1 MKNTSWIHEFN
12 IMVQNRTNTDKLENS
27 IWNWEELKLESF
39 SQMKTS
45 MNSFGHY
52 LITWKFQ
59 VKKKLFNIQIFII
72 KFFNFST
79 FPTRTLVGK
88 FLLIETCNQ
97 QFPTSA
103 SIFQLKKKLSNI
115 GLFIIKTFNFSIFFQ
130 FLELETWLEFF
141 VEWKLQSNVFISGQ
155 YFSNSKR
162 NILTSEFPS

>member
-115 GLFIIKTFNFSIFFQ
+115 GLFIIKTFNFS
-130 FLELETWLEFF
+130 
-141 VEWKLQSNVFISGQ
+141 
-155 YFSNSKR
+155 NSKLGWNCFCR
-162 NILTSEFPS
+162 MKTAMKCLHFR